1 MERPFVVC
9 HMLTSLDGKIDG
21 TFFGVPE
28 TVPAIKAYGELPRRT
43 KQDLTAVMV
52 DVPVVPATGLKGHVG
67 NRHAHITQGAQI
79 TGPAEILPGH
89 RVGTA
94 LREQIVKFLIHIIR
108 PLISTCRHR

>member
-1 MERPFVVC
+1 MPVLYLRGDDD
-9 HMLTSLDGKIDG
+9 DGAGSQADS
-21 TFFGVPE
+21 VLVRLL
-28 TVPAIKAYGELPRRT
+28 VPALTGGADE
-43 KQDLTAVMV
+43 DLAAAALGVV